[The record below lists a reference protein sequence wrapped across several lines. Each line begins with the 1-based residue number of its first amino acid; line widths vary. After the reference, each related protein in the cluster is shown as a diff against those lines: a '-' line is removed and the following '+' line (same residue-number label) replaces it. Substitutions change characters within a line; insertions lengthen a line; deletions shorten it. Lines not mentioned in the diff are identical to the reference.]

1 MGWKERVMISGGET
15 VEEIATGRIG
25 VVSAFGIVGQFPSRL
40 TVQFRDG
47 KMPMVKD
54 STADELRVVGR
65 PGEQG
70 SPRLIPRDP
79 VI

>member
-1 MGWKERVMISGGET
+1 MFIGGEPVEVIVAGSNFGRRGT
-15 VEEIATGRIG
+15 VG
-25 VVSAFGIVGQFPSRL
+25 VSGTAGQPPYRL
-40 TVQFRDG
+40 TVHFLDG
-47 KMPMVKD
+47 KMPMDFKE
-54 STADELRVVGR
+54 DELRIIER